1 MSLAKAL
8 KLSFVVHRVGKV
20 VHGGAWDENQWHF
33 MDIESG
39 RNYFRNAIEQARDEM
54 RKRLG
59 KVA

>member
-1 MSLAKAL
+1 
-8 KLSFVVHRVGKV
+8 
-20 VHGGAWDENQWHF
+20 

-39 RNYFRNAIEQARDEM
+39 RNYFRNAIEQARDEL